1 MKYVCRVFFRQKR
14 VWECRHLLGRREH
27 MKVMN
32 NTLSESSKNDYFCKN
47 DFAPLKKFI
56 TVAPL

>member
-1 MKYVCRVFFRQKR
+1 
-14 VWECRHLLGRREH
+14 